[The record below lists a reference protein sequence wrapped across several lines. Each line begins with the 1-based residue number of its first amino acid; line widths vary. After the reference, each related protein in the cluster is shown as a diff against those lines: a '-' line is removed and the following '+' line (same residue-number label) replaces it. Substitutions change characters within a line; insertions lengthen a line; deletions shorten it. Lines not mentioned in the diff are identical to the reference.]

1 MVAFVKLPESNRHVS
16 KLKQLVEQS
25 ERHISCAIFADDDPV
40 LLRQLREAF
49 SKESGAIIPA
59 PQVLWG
65 AGEYALQE
73 AAVWSVEEAAV
84 NCLVLVGNSAAVDA
98 ASEPTLTKQTR
109 VDETEQGPLASAR
122 TAATKRRLAE
132 EHFSQHVQAL
142 LNAPEISVPLAR
154 GKLTLY
160 FLFYRAESGLFSAY
174 DPASGS
180 FRALLTE
187 SQAI

>member
-1 MVAFVKLPESNRHVS
+1 MVASVKMPESNLHVR

-25 ERHISCAIFADDDPV
+25 ERHISCAIFADDDPA

-84 NCLVLVGNSAAVDA
+84 NCLVLVGNSAAGDA
-98 ASEPTLTKQTR
+98 ASEPTLTEQTG

-142 LNAPEISVPLAR
+142 LNSPEIRAPLAK

-160 FLFYRAESGLFSAY
+160 CLFYRAESGMFSAY

-180 FRALLTE
+180 FRALLAE